1 MFDNPIAIG
10 VVVVIVALL
19 IAGPKRLPSFG
30 RGLGSG
36 MREFKDGITGEA
48 KEFKEG
54 ITGESEQPKPDEGQ
68 VSLSPAPGQAPHSG
82 DGSSPQTTGG
92 SGRSSEPIA

>member
-10 VVVVIVALL
+10 VVVVLVVLL

-36 MREFKDGITGEA
+36 MREFKDGISGEA

-54 ITGESEQPKPDEGQ
+54 ITGEPKQEEGVKLSQPGRATADDT
-68 VSLSPAPGQAPHSG
+68 A
-82 DGSSPQTTGG
+82 
-92 SGRSSEPIA
+92 SGRESDPLA

>member
-36 MREFKDGITGEA
+36 MREFKDGIQGEA

-54 ITGESEQPKPDEGQ
+54 ITGESEKHEEGK
-68 VSLSPAPGQAPHSG
+68 VSLSPAPTQTSNAA
-82 DGSSPQTTGG
+82 DGSQTTGG
-92 SGRSSEPIA
+92 GDSRQSDPIA

>member
-1 MFDNPIAIG
+1 MFDNPIAIAAA
-10 VVVVIVALL
+10 VVIIALL

-36 MREFKDGITGEA
+36 MREFKEGITGEA

-54 ITGESEQPKPDEGQ
+54 ITGETKQDEGK
-68 VSLSPAPGQAPHSG
+68 VTLSPVTDRSTQPTAS
-82 DGSSPQTTGG
+82 
-92 SGRSSEPIA
+92 SGRESDPIA

>member
-10 VVVVIVALL
+10 VVVVLVVLL

-36 MREFKDGITGEA
+36 MREFKDGIQGEA

-54 ITGESEQPKPDEGQ
+54 ITGEPKHDEGVQ
-68 VSLSPAPGQAPHSG
+68 LSRPARSTTE
-82 DGSSPQTTGG
+82 QTA
-92 SGRSSEPIA
+92 SGRESDPLA

>member
-10 VVVVIVALL
+10 VVVVLVVLL

-36 MREFKDGITGEA
+36 MREFKEGIQGEA

-54 ITGESEQPKPDEGQ
+54 ITGESKHDEGVQ
-68 VSLSPAPGQAPHSG
+68 LSQPARPTADHAAPRRES
-82 DGSSPQTTGG
+82 DPL
-92 SGRSSEPIA
+92 A

>member
-36 MREFKDGITGEA
+36 MREFKEGIQGEA

-54 ITGESEQPKPDEGQ
+54 ITGESKHEEGK
-68 VSLSPAPGQAPHSG
+68 VSLSPAPTQTSNAG
-82 DGSSPQTTGG
+82 DGTQTAGG
-92 SGRSSEPIA
+92 DSRQSDPIA

>member
-10 VVVVIVALL
+10 AIVVIVALL

-30 RGLGSG
+30 RGLGAG
-36 MREFKDGITGEA
+36 MREFKDGIQGEA

-54 ITGESEQPKPDEGQ
+54 ITGEDSREEAKGS
-68 VSLSPAPGQAPHSG
+68 VSLSPAPPQATSNSG
-82 DGSSPQTTGG
+82 DSSAQSAGD
-92 SGRSSEPIA
+92 GRQSEPIA

>member
-36 MREFKDGITGEA
+36 MREFKEGIQGEA

-54 ITGESEQPKPDEGQ
+54 ITGESKQEEGK
-68 VSLSPAPGQAPHSG
+68 VSLSPAPTQASDAGSG
-82 DGSSPQTTGG
+82 SQTTGG
-92 SGRSSEPIA
+92 GADRKSDPIA